1 MKGVIFS
8 IRVSAIR
15 SPFSFNIFLCCSL
28 PQSQILDIILGKKIV
43 KFTID
48 IEMWLQTFK
57 NHGITY
63 RWMSKKETA
72 RINGKFKGNQGIFS
86 LEGCGIEL
94 ENNEVRQS

>member
-1 MKGVIFS
+1 
-8 IRVSAIR
+8 
-15 SPFSFNIFLCCSL
+15 
-28 PQSQILDIILGKKIV
+28 
-43 KFTID
+43 
-48 IEMWLQTFK
+48 MWLQTFK

-94 ENNEVRQS
+94 ENNEGLKQILGEGVFSRMFTSLNTPSSLIKYLKKSFISF